1 MNGIEIKDFETNGLE
16 METIHLHFSCLH
28 SMKTPALAETIKI
41 MEKAQKTA
49 TSEGHFTL
57 ECLLEYA
64 RQELETRRDSYTG
77 EEDS

>member
-1 MNGIEIKDFETNGLE
+1 MNTIKIKDLETEGLE
-16 METIHLHFSCLH
+16 IEKFHLHLHCLRT
-28 SMKTPALAETIKI
+28 MKTPALARTIET
-41 MEKAQKTA
+41 MEKAQETA

-77 EEDS
+77 EYDS